1 MCMYVPHA
9 MRDSK
14 DPRYL
19 PGLSQGYEEEARTST
34 RNTIELLE
42 YMRAHGR
49 SGEGVRAQNLRDVL
63 AIEER
68 RTLTMAPQVETPPSQ
83 APSPSNRFLSYS
95 SSGNIN
101 NISTPN
107 SAASP
112 YISILSP
119 RPSLPP
125 SNAPNSAVGTLP
137 VLRSFTGF
145 GAGFITPFEF
155 AEYVHP
161 VSTIPHSVFCSLL
174 ADFLFSSTIAYLRKW
189 WSSPAELFTMEV
201 SAGQ

>member
-19 PGLSQGYEEEARTST
+19 PGLSYGYEEEARSST
-34 RNTIELLE
+34 RKTIELLE

-49 SGEGVRAQNLRDVL
+49 SGEGVRAQNLRDIL

-68 RTLTMAPQVETPPSQ
+68 RTMTSAVQANTPPSQ

-95 SSGNIN
+95 SSSNIN
-101 NISTPN
+101 GVTTPSN
-107 SAASP
+107 AASP

-119 RPSLPP
+119 RPSLAP
-125 SNAPNSAVGTLP
+125 SNAPNAAVGTLP

-145 GAGFITPFEF
+145 GAGLITPFEF

-161 VSTIPHSVFCSLL
+161 VSINALSLKL
-174 ADFLFSSTIAYLRKW
+174 
-189 WSSPAELFTMEV
+189 PC
-201 SAGQ
+201 

>member
-1 MCMYVPHA
+1 MYVPHA

-19 PGLSQGYEEEARTST
+19 PGLSHGYEEEARSST
-34 RNTIELLE
+34 RKTIELLE

-49 SGEGVRAQNLRDVL
+49 SGEGVRAQNLRDIL

-68 RTLTMAPQVETPPSQ
+68 RAMTQVVQAETPPSQ

-95 SSGNIN
+95 SSSNVN
-101 NISTPN
+101 TPSN
-107 SAASP
+107 AASP

-119 RPSLPP
+119 RPTL
-125 SNAPNSAVGTLP
+125 APTNTPNTAVGTLP

-145 GAGFITPFEF
+145 GAGFVTPFEF

-161 VSTIPHSVFCSLL
+161 VSTLSFLLVHST
-174 ADFLFSSTIAYLRKW
+174 SSC
-189 WSSPAELFTMEV
+189 
-201 SAGQ
+201 